1 VRVCACLCLCVS
13 VCVSRR
19 AFSDFERIQTRLC
32 GRGGVVCARS
42 DACRDHEEVYA
53 SVCSVVQR
61 AARIREAFS
70 TRHQRTKAAGG
81 QRAAR
86 LARSAGAVE
95 CVRVCVCSCV
105 RVCVCACLCWSS
117 GYSITRTGIISAR
130 FSPPTHLPGGHSCPP
145 VDALHPPHV
154 RAPSLLPCV
163 LWTANM
169 GGVDTGKGCS
179 CVSSER
185 PPRTRMTTGQW
196 VIHG

>member
-1 VRVCACLCLCVS
+1 MSVRVCACLCLCVS

-105 RVCVCACLCWSS
+105 RVFVCACVLAFDGAQVTVSLARASSVLASPRLPTSQAVTRAPPSTRSTLPTYAPRLCSRASS
-117 GYSITRTGIISAR
+117 G
-130 FSPPTHLPGGHSCPP
+130 PPTWVGWTPGRGVP
-145 VDALHPPHV
+145 VCRLSDHPE
-154 RAPSLLPCV
+154 L
-163 LWTANM
+163 
-169 GGVDTGKGCS
+169 G
-179 CVSSER
+179 
-185 PPRTRMTTGQW
+185 
-196 VIHG
+196 

>member
-1 VRVCACLCLCVS
+1 VSVRVCACLCLCVS

-105 RVCVCACLCWSS
+105 RVCLLLMELRLQYHS
-117 GYSITRTGIISAR
+117 
-130 FSPPTHLPGGHSCPP
+130 HGHHQC
-145 VDALHPPHV
+145 
-154 RAPSLLPCV
+154 SLLPAYPPPRRSLV
-163 LWTANM
+163 PPRRRAPP
-169 GGVDTGKGCS
+169 S
-179 CVSSER
+179 
-185 PPRTRMTTGQW
+185 PRTRPVAAPVRPLDRQ
-196 VIHG
+196 HGWGGHREGVFLCVV